1 MIDGKRTDPLDEAW
15 RLMQERLA
23 WVATR
28 QVAFVA
34 GATRWGT
41 AMVERALDAHPEIAC
56 KGEGRIV
63 DALLPL
69 IGQAVGH
76 YQRRVA
82 EAAQDSQA
90 AGLPANAPTLD
101 ANDATHLA
109 RVAFGLMLARYAG
122 TKAVKCIVERTPDQ
136 VMALEDLTRLVPSAR
151 FIHVVRDGR
160 DEAVAAW
167 THNLKTK
174 GAVFAQRY
182 PAFAPF
188 AETFARDWAGAI
200 AAARVFGRAHA
211 NRFLEIKC
219 EHLIDRPTPTISK
232 MCRFL
237 GVDWRENRL
246 GPCVEAAAQLAAD
259 DAAGSWRERF
269 DDAALIAFRRQ
280 AGEALKLFDYG
291 D

>member
-1 MIDGKRTDPLDEAW
+1 
-15 RLMQERLA
+15 MQERLA

-28 QVAFVA
+28 QIAFVA

-41 AMVERALDAHPEIAC
+41 ATVQRALDAHPEIAC
-56 KGEGRIV
+56 KGEGRIA

-69 IGQAVGH
+69 VGQAVGH

-82 EAAQDSQA
+82 EAAGDNAA
-90 AGLPANAPTLD
+90 AGLPADAPTLD

-109 RVAFGLMLARYAG
+109 RAALGLLLARYAG
-122 TKAVKCIVERTPDQ
+122 TKSVKCIVERTPGEIT
-136 VMALEDLTRLVPSAR
+136 AFGDLARLVPAAR

-160 DEAVAAW
+160 DEAAAAW
-167 THNLKTK
+167 DHNIKTM
-174 GAVFAQRY
+174 GPAFTQRY

-188 AETFARDWAGAI
+188 AEGFARDWAGAI
-200 AAARVFGRAHA
+200 AAARSFGRAHA
-211 NRFLEIKC
+211 DRFLEIRC
-219 EHLIDRPTPTISK
+219 EHLIDRPTPTVSK

-246 GPCVEAAAQLAAD
+246 GACVEAAAQLAAD
-259 DAAGSWRERF
+259 GAAGSWRERF
-269 DDAALIAFRRQ
+269 DAAALAAFRRQ